1 MRTALAATLVLVLA
15 FGTAYAGETVRVL
28 IIDSEF
34 SSPPAD
40 GETLSRLDTVNG
52 KFFAGV
58 SSYMGKLEIWRGK
71 NGLYVI
77 NELPIEDYVQGVVK
91 AETARDWAPEALKAQ
106 AVVVRTYVARQKL
119 LKPDRKYDITSSVM
133 HQLYRGLNSDSL
145 VSSAVKETEGQV
157 LSYGGVPIMA
167 FYHSTSGAKTE
178 LPEEVFGESY
188 PYLKSVP
195 TNCTLSPLCLWA
207 MRIPLHEV
215 EKAAGLK
222 EITGVAVKSLTATGR
237 VKEVEFISNPSSV
250 SIEAK
255 ELRQRLGWRRLPS
268 TDFSVKIE
276 DGIMVFEGSGFGHGV
291 GLSQWSSQEMA
302 LEGRDYREILSY
314 FYPGAEIVGAAEG
327 KP

>member
-1 MRTALAATLVLVLA
+1 MRTALAALFVLA
-15 FGTAYAGETVRVL
+15 LALGTASAGETVRVL

-40 GETLSRLDTVNG
+40 GETLTRLDTING

-58 SSYMGKLEIWRGK
+58 SSYIGKLEIWRGAK
-71 NGLYVI
+71 GLYVI

-91 AETARDWAPEALKAQ
+91 AETARAWAFEALKAQ

-119 LKPDRKYDITSSVM
+119 LKPNRKYDITSSVM

-145 VSSAVKETEGQV
+145 VSSAVKQTEGEV
-157 LSYGGVPIMA
+157 LSFSGVPIMA

-178 LPEEVFGESY
+178 LPEEVFGKSY

-222 EITGVAVKSLTATGR
+222 NITGVAVKSLTATGR
-237 VKEVEFISNPSSV
+237 VKEVEFSSNPSRV
-250 SIEAK
+250 SLEAK

-268 TDFSVKIE
+268 TDFTVKIE
-276 DGIMVFEGSGFGHGV
+276 DGNMVFEGSGFGHGV
-291 GLSQWSSQEMA
+291 GLCQWSSQEMA
-302 LEGRDYREILSY
+302 LEGKSYKEILSY
-314 FYPGAEIVGAAEG
+314 FYPGTEIAGASKK